1 MEASHVMRTLARW
14 KWAIAAA
21 ALFCALLAGLASK
34 WMGRQYTASVTLHIR
49 PAQLL
54 TPFDRYALS
63 RADEPADAPTP
74 EAQQAQTQGMLKTV
88 EAIAKSPAVLGPV
101 IDRLHLNEP
110 VAQFQSRIDVKE
122 VSPVLVQISASDADP
137 GRATELATMVT
148 EGFRLVALALR
159 LDEARRSQEMLRKQ
173 LVALRRQL

>member
-14 KWAIAAA
+14 KWTIAAA
-21 ALFCALLAGLASK
+21 ALLCALLAGLASK
-34 WMGRQYTASVTLHIR
+34 WMGPQYTASVTLHVR

-54 TPFDRYALS
+54 TPFERYALA

-88 EAIAKSPAVLGPV
+88 EAIAKSPAVLGPI
-101 IDRLHLNEP
+101 IDRFRLTGGASQL
-110 VAQFQSRIDVKE
+110 QYRIDVKE
-122 VSPVLVQISASDADP
+122 GATVLVQLLVSDVNP
-137 GRATELATMVT
+137 GRASELATMVT

-159 LDEARRSQEMLRKQ
+159 LDEARRSQQVLR
-173 LVALRRQL
+173 